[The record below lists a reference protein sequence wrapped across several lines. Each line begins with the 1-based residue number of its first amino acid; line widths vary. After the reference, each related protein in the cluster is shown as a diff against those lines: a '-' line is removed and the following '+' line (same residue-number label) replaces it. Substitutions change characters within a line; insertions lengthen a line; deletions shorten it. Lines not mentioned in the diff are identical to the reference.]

1 VSRSPLYLGIDGGGT
16 ACKARLTDADGRLI
30 GNGLAGP
37 ANLTTDGEGA
47 ARAIVA
53 AARAAGLGDGDRVY
67 AVFGLAGANARPA
80 AERLAAHPFPFV
92 DWLVTTDAD
101 TALRGAHAGAPGAI
115 LILGTG
121 SQGYGRRADG
131 STYRVGGWGFALSDG
146 ASGAV
151 VGHRAARWALAAG
164 EGLAPSSP
172 FTAALMARFDDDPAV
187 MLAWAVKAVPR
198 DWASLTPLVFDY
210 AAAGDAVAGE
220 LRRQAVGEVEA
231 LIERLAGLGAER
243 LALTGGLATSY
254 RPHIGHGEGRLAE
267 PVGDALDGALAMA
280 RQRWPG

>member
-1 VSRSPLYLGIDGGGT
+1 
-16 ACKARLTDADGRLI
+16 
-30 GNGLAGP
+30 
-37 ANLTTDGEGA
+37 
-47 ARAIVA
+47 
-53 AARAAGLGDGDRVY
+53 
-67 AVFGLAGANARPA
+67 
-80 AERLAAHPFPFV
+80 
-92 DWLVTTDAD
+92 
-101 TALRGAHAGAPGAI
+101 
-115 LILGTG
+115 
-121 SQGYGRRADG
+121 
-131 STYRVGGWGFALSDG
+131 
-146 ASGAV
+146 
-151 VGHRAARWALAAG
+151 
-164 EGLAPSSP
+164 
-172 FTAALMARFDDDPAV
+172 MARFDDDPAV

-243 LALTGGLATSY
+243 LALTGGLAASY